1 MNLFICV
8 QLEAFSQTSELN
20 KSVLLNNLHTCVI
33 ITKNKLNTC
42 TFQVYEDTSS

>member
-20 KSVLLNNLHTCVI
+20 KSVLLNNLHTCYRHKKQ
-33 ITKNKLNTC
+33 TTGNP
-42 TFQVYEDTSS
+42 FQVYEDTSS

>member
-20 KSVLLNNLHTCVI
+20 KSFLLNNLHTCYRHKKQ
-33 ITKNKLNTC
+33 TNP
-42 TFQVYEDTSS
+42 FQVYEDTSS

>member
-20 KSVLLNNLHTCVI
+20 KSVLLNKPAHMCHRHKKQTNP
-33 ITKNKLNTC
+33 
-42 TFQVYEDTSS
+42 FQVYEDTSS